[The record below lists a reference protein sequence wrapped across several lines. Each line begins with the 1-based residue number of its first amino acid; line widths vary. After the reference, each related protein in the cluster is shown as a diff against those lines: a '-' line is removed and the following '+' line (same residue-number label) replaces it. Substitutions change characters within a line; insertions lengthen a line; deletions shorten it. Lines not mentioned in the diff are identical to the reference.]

1 MYGVGW
7 VNIKSLF
14 SSFPTL
20 WYGLVAF
27 LKIPFLKSMG
37 QTEIKTYITNLY
49 DGLKTLSDLNIVV
62 QINKALTQA
71 KHMLHQILY
80 NGFLNVNYFLGYRGD
95 GTKHN
100 DYASSVGVWESDPR
114 LPDPRTGEVQRL
126 SQGNAW
132 GGVQAATCLA

>member
-7 VNIKSLF
+7 VNIKILF
-14 SSFPTL
+14 SSFQTV

-49 DGLKTLSDLNIVV
+49 DGLKTLSDLNIEV

-71 KHMLHQILY
+71 KHMLHQICTM
-80 NGFLNVNYFLGYRGD
+80 V
-95 GTKHN
+95 
-100 DYASSVGVWESDPR
+100 S
-114 LPDPRTGEVQRL
+114 
-126 SQGNAW
+126 
-132 GGVQAATCLA
+132 